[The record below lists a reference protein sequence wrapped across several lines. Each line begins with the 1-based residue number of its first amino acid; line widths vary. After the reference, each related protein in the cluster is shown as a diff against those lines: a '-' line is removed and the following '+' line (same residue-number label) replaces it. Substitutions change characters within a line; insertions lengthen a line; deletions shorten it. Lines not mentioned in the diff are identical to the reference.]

1 LDRSSKSYHVAHEAT
16 SFDTGISAIFIPYD
30 EPFDAITL
38 DVDEIGIDEVGTFPA
53 SLTFSH
59 QDDRTFQ
66 SDDCEVSIETHEP
79 DGEDTESG
87 VSYCVRG
94 SGTCASPAASLD
106 DSGETHHLGVRVRRG
121 CHMGSV
127 RSSLGISKKTRPS
140 HGDPMGRTSPA
151 ANEPPLGCWH

>member
-1 LDRSSKSYHVAHEAT
+1 VGPIADLDRTIFSGVDSADFGVGLVGLGFGSISSKSYHVAHEAT

-106 DSGETHHLGVRVRRG
+106 DSGETLTISEFKFAAGV
-121 CHMGSV
+121 
-127 RSSLGISKKTRPS
+127 IW
-140 HGDPMGRTSPA
+140 DQ
-151 ANEPPLGCWH
+151 